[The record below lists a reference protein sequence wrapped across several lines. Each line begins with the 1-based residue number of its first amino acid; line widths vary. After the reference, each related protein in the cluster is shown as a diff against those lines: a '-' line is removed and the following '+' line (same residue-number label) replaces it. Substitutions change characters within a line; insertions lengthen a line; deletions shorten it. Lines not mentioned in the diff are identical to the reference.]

1 MSSQNSAEALIECV
15 PNISEGR
22 DQQKIDKIVAAA
34 TAVPGVRCLDVDPG
48 SDTNR
53 TVITL
58 VGAPDPISQAAFL
71 LVKKAA
77 ELIDMSQH
85 HGAHARH
92 GATDVCPFIPVS
104 GVTME
109 DCIEVA
115 RSVGKR
121 IGEELEIPVYMYD
134 RAALRADRT
143 SLADVRRGEY
153 EALSEKMSASEWA
166 PDFGPAEFKSGPGVV
181 TVGAREFLIAYNVNL
196 NTRDKPKADDLAME
210 IREKGRAVRV
220 AQKTPYYSSGQLLRY
235 SEEKQQW
242 PSNLTGEVFSSRE
255 ALDQH
260 LQENGTT
267 LDKETAFFQQDMNSL
282 DGEMVMKRGT
292 FQHCRAVGWVI
303 PEYGRAQISINLT
316 DFNITN
322 MHHVVDA
329 CRELADSRGL
339 VVTGSELV
347 GVVPYKALR
356 ESGEHYLRTQASSCG
371 IPVGDII
378 ATAVQSL
385 GLSDISPFDV
395 DASVLGLP
403 TTRGTLTGMEV
414 HAFTDEVSRDSPA
427 PGGGSIAALAGALAA
442 ALSSMVANLTFGKR
456 KYRKR
461 QSEMEEIATEAQQ
474 LKDDLLRAVDADT
487 AAFEDVIAAM
497 RLPQGTET
505 QSAERHQAIQ
515 DGYRHA
521 TEVPLNTAK
530 LCLEV
535 LSLARD
541 ATYRGLPAG
550 ITDAGTAGW
559 MARAGVESALYN
571 VRINLVEIESSS
583 WKEQIQAET
592 VQISAQ
598 ADKLLKDCNDQ
609 IDKILKKEQ

>member
-1 MSSQNSAEALIECV
+1 MSENRGQEGLIECV

-22 DQQKIDKIVAAA
+22 DQVKIDQIVAAA

-48 SDTNR
+48 SDTHR

-58 VGAPDPISQAAFL
+58 VGAPDPIAEAAFR
-71 LVKKAA
+71 LVQKAS

-115 RSVGKR
+115 RTVGKR
-121 IGEELEIPVYMYD
+121 IGEELGIPVYMYD
-134 RAALRADRT
+134 RAALTEDRR

-153 EALSEKMSASEWA
+153 EALPEKMTDPEWK
-166 PDFGPAEFKSGPGVV
+166 PDFGPAEFKPGPGVV

-210 IREKGRAVRV
+210 IREKGRAVRIE
-220 AQKTPYYSSGQLLRY
+220 QKTPYYSSGKLLRY
-235 SEEKQQW
+235 SESEGQW
-242 PSNLTGEVFSSRE
+242 PSNLTGEIFDSRD

-260 LQENGTT
+260 LKENGTS
-267 LDKETAFFQQDMNSL
+267 LADEVAFFGQDPEKL

-292 FQHCRAVGWVI
+292 FEHCRAVGWVI

-316 DFNITN
+316 DFNVTN

-329 CRELADSRGL
+329 CRDLAESRGL
-339 VVTGSELV
+339 VITGSELV
-347 GVVPYKALR
+347 GVVPYRAIR
-356 ESGEHYLRTQASSCG
+356 ESGQHYLRSQGSSG
-371 IPVGDII
+371 GVPVKDII

-385 GLSDISPFDV
+385 GLSDITPFDT
-395 DASVLGLP
+395 DASVLGMP
-403 TTRGTLTGMEV
+403 TTRGELTGMEI
-414 HAFTDEVSRDSPA
+414 HEFTDEVSRDSPA
-427 PGGGSIAALAGALAA
+427 PGGGSIAALAGALGA
-442 ALSSMVANLTFGKR
+442 ALGSMVANLTYGKR

-461 QSEMEEIATEAQQ
+461 QPEMEELAIHAQK
-474 LKDDLLRAVDADT
+474 LKDDLLRAVDEDT
-487 AAFEDVIAAM
+487 AAFEQVIQAM
-497 RLPQGTET
+497 RLPQGSPDQE
-505 QSAERHQAIQ
+505 EVRLKAIEA
-515 DGYRHA
+515 GYRHA
-521 TEVPLNTAK
+521 TEVPMNTAR

-535 LSLARD
+535 LQLAME
-541 ATYRGLPAG
+541 ATRRGMPAS
-550 ITDAGTAGW
+550 ITDAGTACW

-571 VRINLVEIESSS
+571 VRVNLGELQDSE
-583 WKEQIQAET
+583 WKSALIKET
-592 VQISAQ
+592 ATISAQ
-598 ADKLLKDCNDQ
+598 ADQFLRESRDQ
-609 IDKILKKEQ
+609 VDKIL